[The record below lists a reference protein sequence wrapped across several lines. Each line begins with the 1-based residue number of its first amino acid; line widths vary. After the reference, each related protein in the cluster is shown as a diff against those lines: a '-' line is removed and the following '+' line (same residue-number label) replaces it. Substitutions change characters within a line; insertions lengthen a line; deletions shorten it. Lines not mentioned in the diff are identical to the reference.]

1 MMLEGLSLRATRS
14 DTRTSDVLRRLI
26 AGSLAAVMTTAAL
39 PASADVQACVAASE
53 KGQRARSAGKL
64 REARE
69 HFTVCGAESC
79 PALVRNDCAHWN
91 AELASI
97 LPSVVF
103 GARDK
108 QGRDLFDV
116 TVSMDGEVLLNKLDG
131 KSVTV
136 DPGKHT
142 FRFEMAGAEPIT
154 EVVLIKEGERARVFN
169 VTFDIGGS
177 PPVPEREGPAPSP
190 SDTTDQGH
198 TPYPWIVFGI
208 GAAGTVAGAVIL
220 LTTPERPS
228 NCSRDTQ
235 TCSKLPN
242 QSEAEFVESRE
253 QAGRADSQPVLG
265 LVVGGVGLAL
275 AVTGLV
281 WHFLEPT
288 GHRTGARVTP
298 WTTGASSGLS
308 FSF

>member
-1 MMLEGLSLRATRS
+1 M
-14 DTRTSDVLRRLI
+14 RRLV
-26 AGSLAAVMTTAAL
+26 AGGLAAVTTAAAL
-39 PASADVQACVAASE
+39 PAAADVQACIAASE

-64 REARE
+64 REARD

-79 PALVRNDCAHWN
+79 PALIRNDCAHWN
-91 AELASI
+91 AEVAAI

-116 TVSMDGEVLLNKLDG
+116 TVSMDGEVLLEKLDG
-131 KSVTV
+131 KSVAV

-142 FRFEMAGAEPIT
+142 FRFETAGAEPIT

-169 VTFDIGGS
+169 VTFDMAGSGATEGEETQSGAVSVSGG
-177 PPVPEREGPAPSP
+177 
-190 SDTTDQGH
+190 GH
-198 TPYPWIVFGI
+198 TPYPWIVTGV
-208 GAAGTVAGAVIL
+208 GAVGVVAGAVIL
-220 LTTPERPS
+220 LTSPDRPA

-235 TCSKLPN
+235 TCTRVPG
-242 QSEAEFVESRE
+242 QSEADFIESRE

-275 AVTGLV
+275 VAAGVV

-288 GHRTGARVTP
+288 GHRTGVGLTP
-298 WTTGASSGLS
+298 WTTGKASGLS
-308 FSF
+308 LGGRF